1 MLVRFTIVR
10 IFITFRNPDIFHH
23 CQLLHNSCHNSHSH
37 VSHSYSQRR
46 RPSLFDS
53 TLHCLFTLLCTVCVP
68 TPIQCIIALRNA
80 NAFTAHS
87 PTGDSSWLFKLAFFF
102 SKLDLVFPF
111 SLIQQILFLPSTSHL
126 HHSNMSSHS
135 RTPSGAGSHPH
146 SRTPSGASSGPHDRT
161 ASGNHTRS
169 ASNTSA
175 PPSPPHSTSQSPP
188 QAAPNSTPKS
198 TIWIPYIR
206 NIAAPGTAD
215 YDQYKLPTEFTKRP
229 GFNTTGKAVQVSLN
243 AYKVNQY
250 PTVKIFQYDVV
261 IGSGAEKRVVQSKV
275 WNSKARKDATG
286 PAMIFD
292 GNRLAWSSKD
302 HGELRLMVDLDQEDG
317 RPGRDSNKFRLHI
330 TKTRVLDVGI
340 IQQYLEGRIQ
350 MDVTI
355 LEALGFLD
363 HLLREGPSRDPNF
376 ITIKRSLFK
385 KKADRADLGNGV
397 EVWRG
402 IYQSMRLAEGK
413 KMVVNLDVAN
423 TCFWKENT
431 LIGAIV
437 ASGFR
442 DAQDIAHQLRPIG
455 ENGSREANPT
465 HRALQ
470 SKIKGMIVK
479 ANYPG
484 NPFPNKEWKI
494 FRISTNNANEEK
506 LEWKDPNT
514 KQPTGEMLSVTQ
526 YFKRKYNKALT
537 NPYVPLIEMTKKGVK
552 YPMELLVVQPAQ
564 RYNTKLN
571 EIQTANMIKFA
582 VSPPAIRLAAIN
594 EGKNWL
600 NWQQDQ
606 FLVNYGLRIN
616 GEAIKTNARILP
628 PPGVK
633 FGDKVEQPG
642 TRGRWDLRGKR
653 FLAGNPKELVSWGI
667 GVFPGR
673 TKTDKAAIEKF
684 ALDFARAYRGHSGK
698 VANKLPY
705 IKMLP
710 SDAAQAVEQLFTET
724 GNSYKLRPQLLVFL
738 VQDKQAFHYLRI
750 KKSCDCRYGVVS
762 QVLQIQQV
770 LRGNPQYYSNVLM
783 KVNAK
788 LGGTTSQIVSH
799 QTSGFKGFLGPTMVI
814 GADVSHASP
823 GSQQASMAAITVS
836 FDRFGGRYAAACET
850 NGHRVEMISRANW
863 KSMFLPIA
871 KEWVKYVGNEGLPK
885 QIYYIRDGVSEGQ
898 FAHVMNQEVPEIK
911 NVINELGGGK
921 WEGKITVIIASK
933 RHHVRAF
940 PRAGDKD
947 AADAKGN
954 PLPGC
959 LIERDV
965 TTPNEFDFYLY
976 SHIALQGTARPVHY
990 TILYDEADHR
1000 PEAIQNMLYE
1010 HCYQYMRSTTSV
1022 SLHPAVY
1029 YAHLASN
1036 RAKSHENIPAS
1047 SGPQGGPGF
1056 KQGQQKKSSE
1066 PSETEPKPLIP
1077 MVNTGGIMTA
1087 MWYI

>member
-1 MLVRFTIVR
+1 
-10 IFITFRNPDIFHH
+10 
-23 CQLLHNSCHNSHSH
+23 
-37 VSHSYSQRR
+37 
-46 RPSLFDS
+46 
-53 TLHCLFTLLCTVCVP
+53 
-68 TPIQCIIALRNA
+68 
-80 NAFTAHS
+80 
-87 PTGDSSWLFKLAFFF
+87 
-102 SKLDLVFPF
+102 
-111 SLIQQILFLPSTSHL
+111 
-126 HHSNMSSHS
+126 MSSHS
-135 RTPSGAGSHPH
+135 RTPSGAGPPTSQARTSSGASLPA
-146 SRTPSGASSGPHDRT
+146 SPTRSPSGLASQPPTRTPSGNQTPS
-161 ASGNHTRS
+161 
-169 ASNTSA
+169 TSA
-175 PPSPPHSTSQSPP
+175 PQSPP
-188 QAAPNSTPKS
+188 RTAEQSTPQTTSNSPPKS
-198 TIWIPYIR
+198 IIHIPYIR
-206 NIAAPGTAD
+206 NISAPGTSD

-229 GFNTTGKAVQVSLN
+229 GFNNTGKAVQVSLN

-250 PTVKIFQYDVV
+250 PTAKIYQYDVV
-261 IGSGAEKRVVQSKV
+261 IGSGSEKRIVQSKV
-275 WNSKARKDATG
+275 WNSNARKEATG
-286 PAMIFD
+286 VQMIFD

-302 HGELRLMVDLDQEDG
+302 HGEIRLIVDLDQEDG

-330 TKTRVLDVGI
+330 TKTRVLDVGL

-355 LEALGFLD
+355 LEAIGFLD
-363 HLLREGPSRDPNF
+363 HLLREGPSRDPNY

-402 IYQSMRLAEGK
+402 IYQSMRLAEGT

-423 TCFWKENT
+423 SCFWKENT

-442 DAQDIAHQLRPIG
+442 DSQDIAHQLRPYG

-479 ANYPG
+479 ASYPG

-506 LEWKDPNT
+506 LEWKDPKT

-526 YFKRKYNKALT
+526 YFKRKYNKALQ

-582 VSPPAIRLAAIN
+582 VSPPAKRLEAIN
-594 EGKNWL
+594 EGKSWL

-606 FLVNYGLRIN
+606 FLVNYGLKIN
-616 GEAIKTNARILP
+616 GEPIKTNARILP
-628 PPGVK
+628 APGIK
-633 FGDKVEQPG
+633 FGNRVEQPG
-642 TRGRWDLRGKR
+642 TRGRWDLKQKT

-667 GVFPGR
+667 GIFPGR
-673 TKTDKAAIEKF
+673 SKPDKAQIDKF

-698 VANKLPY
+698 VAAKPPFM
-705 IKMLP
+705 KMLP
-710 SDAAQAVEQLFTET
+710 SDAGAAVEQLFTET
-724 GNSYKLRPQLLVFL
+724 GNNFRMRPQLLVFL

-762 QVLQIQQV
+762 QVMQIQQV
-770 LRGNPQYYSNVLM
+770 LKGNPQYYSNVLM

-788 LGGTTSQIVSH
+788 LGGTTSQVVPH
-799 QTSGFKGFLGPTMVI
+799 QSSGFKGFQGPTMVI

-823 GSQQASMAAITVS
+823 GSLQASMAAISIS

-850 NGHRVEMISRANW
+850 NGHRVEMISKANW

-871 KEWVKYVGNEGLPK
+871 REWVKYVGNNGLPK
-885 QIYYIRDGVSEGQ
+885 QVYYIRDGVSEGQ
-898 FAHVMNQEVPEIK
+898 FAHVLNQEVPEIR
-911 NVINELGGGK
+911 NVLGELSDSK
-921 WEGKITVIIASK
+921 KFEGKITVIIASK

-940 PRAGDKD
+940 PRPGDKE
-947 AADAKGN
+947 AADMKGN

-965 TTPNEFDFYLY
+965 TMPNEFDFYLY
-976 SHIALQGTARPVHY
+976 SHIALQGTSRPVHY

-1000 PEAIQNMLYE
+1000 PEQIQNMLYE

-1036 RAKSHENIPAS
+1036 RAKAHEDIPATA
-1047 SGPQGGPGF
+1047 GPQGGPGF

-1066 PSETEPKPLIP
+1066 PSDTETKPLIP
-1077 MVNTGGIMTA
+1077 MLNTGGIMTS